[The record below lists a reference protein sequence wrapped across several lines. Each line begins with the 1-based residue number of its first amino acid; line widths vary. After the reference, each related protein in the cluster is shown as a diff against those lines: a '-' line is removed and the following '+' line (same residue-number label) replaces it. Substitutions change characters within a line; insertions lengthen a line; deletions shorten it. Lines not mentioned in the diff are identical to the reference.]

1 MATTEEPVRKRSR
14 NTRTIELDLSLF
26 PDWVGD
32 ADDNTLREV
41 FAIGV
46 KVKESIA
53 INITENSQ
61 NIENILQEKLKPI
74 SSNFVNVQNDVST
87 SLIKMQSDLF
97 ELQKKLVNNINEVA
111 RKVPPLDSL
120 TNKIDQVLKPVES
133 CENKLDTLVHKYEKP
148 AIKGA
153 LGEKEVL
160 TILQDGFPAY
170 TITSVAKQ
178 GGKADIEIKSTQSRQ
193 NYLVEVKDREAEVP
207 KKEIEKFQKNVKE
220 NKVYKVGILFSLRS
234 GISVYASQGRF
245 AVKFEDDQYYIY
257 VPNALNERKDLIV
270 WIVMLADQ
278 LAVLNQGLT
287 DRQTEVVTSL
297 LREFQESVETS
308 KNCKQHIK
316 SLKETVKALEKNMD
330 PLLKVIEDAKR
341 KLNTALNKN

>member
-1 MATTEEPVRKRSR
+1 
-14 NTRTIELDLSLF
+14 
-26 PDWVGD
+26 
-32 ADDNTLREV
+32 
-41 FAIGV
+41 
-46 KVKESIA
+46 
-53 INITENSQ
+53 
-61 NIENILQEKLKPI
+61 
-74 SSNFVNVQNDVST
+74 
-87 SLIKMQSDLF
+87 MQSDLF

-133 CENKLDTLVHKYEKP
+133 CEKKLGTLVHKYEKP

-153 LGEKEVL
+153 LGEEEVL
-160 TILQDGFPAY
+160 NILQDGFPTY
-170 TITSVAKQ
+170 TINSVAKQ

-193 NYLVEVKDREAEVP
+193 NYLVEVKDRKAEVP

-287 DRQTEVVTSL
+287 DRQTEVVTNL

-316 SLKETVKALEKNMD
+316 SLKETVKALEENMD

-341 KLNTALNKN
+341 KLNTALNKND